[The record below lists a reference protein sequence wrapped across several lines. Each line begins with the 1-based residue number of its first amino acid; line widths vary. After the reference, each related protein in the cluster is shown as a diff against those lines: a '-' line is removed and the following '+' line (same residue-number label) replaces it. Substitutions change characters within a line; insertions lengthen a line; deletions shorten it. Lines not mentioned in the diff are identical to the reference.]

1 MLSTVKTDCRA
12 TTGNNLRNIML
23 LVNKST
29 LADVT
34 SKDLDKQ
41 IYAITPQV
49 DKWKVD
55 IAKEIIEVKNEN
67 LELQILSYKELDN
80 VLEVIIT

>member
-1 MLSTVKTDCRA
+1 M
-12 TTGNNLRNIML
+12 
-23 LVNKST
+23 
-29 LADVT
+29 T

-41 IYAITPQV
+41 IYDITPQV
-49 DKWKVD
+49 EKWKVD
-55 IAKEIIEVKNEN
+55 IAKEIIEVKNEK

>member
-1 MLSTVKTDCRA
+1 
-12 TTGNNLRNIML
+12 ML

-55 IAKEIIEVKNEN
+55 IAKEIIEVKNEK

>member
-1 MLSTVKTDCRA
+1 MLSTVKTDCRS

-23 LVNKST
+23 LVNKTT
-29 LADVT
+29 LNDVRVKT
-34 SKDLDKQ
+34 LINRSMPLHHN
-41 IYAITPQV
+41 
-49 DKWKVD
+49 KWKVD
-55 IAKEIIEVKNEN
+55 IAKEIIEVKNEK